1 MESISR
7 REWLWVIQISM
18 HQGTKLPRL
27 GPHGQGFTLELWA
40 LLLPSFTK
48 RSLRAVHMAKT
59 KVKKHQPGRG
69 GGQGG
74 TKNLSGFS
82 ALVLLQKNITVMQF
96 HLNREVGGG
105 WTAFVHLLAG
115 SCVLACDYV
124 SYSVTC
130 IDSPVGVFVHQELLN
145 FFMYIILN
153 HVLSII
159 IRYIQILYIYI
170 QILSDHWVQIFYCD
184 SAVSARMRP
193 WTQMKLDEACPIF
206 HSQGF
211 DAGRQESRAQKRL
224 TPRLPAEIQ
233 LAVTLRWLFVSDG
246 H

>member
-1 MESISR
+1 MIVSYPDFDAPGHQVTTTWATWSR
-7 REWLWVIQISM
+7 FYVRTM
-18 HQGTKLPRL
+18 GTTAA
-27 GPHGQGFTLELWA
+27 F
-40 LLLPSFTK
+40 
-48 RSLRAVHMAKT
+48 VHKT
-59 KVKKHQPGRG
+59 KPAGSPYGKDESEETPAREG

-105 WTAFVHLLAG
+105 RTAFVHLLAG

-170 QILSDHWVQIFYCD
+170 FKYYQII
-184 SAVSARMRP
+184 
-193 WTQMKLDEACPIF
+193 
-206 HSQGF
+206 GF
-211 DAGRQESRAQKRL
+211 KSFIATPLFRL
-224 TPRLPAEIQ
+224 ECGLE
-233 LAVTLRWLFVSDG
+233 LRWS
-246 H
+246 

>member
-105 WTAFVHLLAG
+105 RTAFVHLLAG

-170 QILSDHWVQIFYCD
+170 YIFKYYQII
-184 SAVSARMRP
+184 
-193 WTQMKLDEACPIF
+193 
-206 HSQGF
+206 GF
-211 DAGRQESRAQKRL
+211 KSFIATPLFRL
-224 TPRLPAEIQ
+224 ECGLE
-233 LAVTLRWLFVSDG
+233 LRWS
-246 H
+246 